1 MRVRLNGRSEDM
13 AQQTDDFYQA
23 LRKRIRAWLESGGG
37 SSKWAEYIMLAPDI
51 LHLLCKLTIDPE
63 VPVKEK
69 AKVAAAIA
77 YFVSP
82 IDLVPEAIVGP
93 LGYVED
99 VVLSAYVLTSII
111 NTVGQTVVTKH
122 WAGDRDL
129 LQVIQEILKIADEM
143 VGGRLWRRLKGL
155 AT

>member
-1 MRVRLNGRSEDM
+1 M
-13 AQQTDDFYQA
+13 ADQTDDFYQI
-23 LRKRIRAWLESGGG
+23 LRKRIRQWLESGGG
-37 SSKWAEYIMLAPDI
+37 SSKWAEHIMLAPDL

-63 VPVKEK
+63 VPVTEK
-69 AKVAAAIA
+69 AKLAAAIA

-93 LGYVED
+93 LGYVDD
-99 VVLSAYVLTSII
+99 VALSAYALNSII
-111 NTVGQTVVTKH
+111 NTVDQTVVTKH

-129 LQVIQEILKIADEM
+129 LQVIQEVLKVADEM
-143 VGGRLWRRLKGL
+143 VGSGLWRRLKAL